1 MGQKKGNP
9 IPSYQNQGYETLYP
23 NTGRD
28 NRDMG
33 TKPVM
38 IDDTTTLDAV
48 VDSGSL
54 KYTQGYAKDSDLI
67 DGTINATFN
76 TITANEYRVTIY
88 SSSIIYASGSTIF
101 GDSLDDIHRITGSL
115 NVTGSTTFLGVHT
128 LSGSNTIVGNTL
140 MTGTNT
146 IIGNTQMS
154 GSIDVSGSSNFHN
167 SIFIVT
173 GSTYFT
179 GSHDIKGN
187 SVITGSLDVVGNINV
202 ASGSDFYLA
211 GNRLFNYGQFSDTTT
226 QSGSANTAY
235 AKKLNTIDFAHN
247 VTIENGTRIKVSNT
261 GIYNLQFSSQ
271 LANSA
276 NTNITFDIWLA
287 YTGSNVANS
296 NTQIDVSKSAGQL
309 GRAVAAWNFML
320 PIKAN
325 DYVEL
330 MWSCNA
336 STGLL
341 AAMGTQ
347 TTPNRPA
354 VPSVIATLT
363 QVG

>member
-363 QVG
+363 QIG

>member
-9 IPSYQNQGYETLYP
+9 IPSYQNQGYESLYP

-38 IDDTTTLDAV
+38 IDDTRTLDEL

-54 KYTQGYAKDSDLI
+54 KYTQGYAKDTDLI
-67 DGTINATFN
+67 DGTINARFDTL
-76 TITANEYRVTIY
+76 TANEYIVTIY
-88 SSSIIYASGSTIF
+88 SSSILFSSGSIVL
-101 GDSLDDIHRITGSL
+101 GDSLDDRHRITGSL
-115 NVTGSTTFLGVHT
+115 NVTGSTSFLGVHT

-140 MTGTNT
+140 MTGTNI
-146 IIGNTQMS
+146 IIGNTVMS

-167 SIFIVT
+167 SVFIVT
-173 GSTYFT
+173 GSAFFT
-179 GSHDIKGN
+179 GSHNIKGN

-202 ASGSDFYLA
+202 VSGSDFYLA
-211 GNRLFNYGQFSDTTT
+211 GNRLFNYGKFSDTTT

-235 AKKLNTIDFAHN
+235 AKKLNTVDFAHN
-247 VTIENGTRIKVSNT
+247 VVVENGTRIKVLNT

-271 LANSA
+271 LANTAIS
-276 NTNITFDIWLA
+276 NITFDIWLA

-296 NTQIDVSKSAGQL
+296 NTQVDVNKSAGQL
-309 GRAVAAWNFML
+309 GRSVAAWNFML
-320 PIKAN
+320 PIQAN

-336 STGLL
+336 ATGELK
-341 AAMGTQ
+341 AGATQ
-347 TTPNRPA
+347 SNPSRPA
-354 VPSVIATLT
+354 IPSVIATLT
-363 QVG
+363 QIG